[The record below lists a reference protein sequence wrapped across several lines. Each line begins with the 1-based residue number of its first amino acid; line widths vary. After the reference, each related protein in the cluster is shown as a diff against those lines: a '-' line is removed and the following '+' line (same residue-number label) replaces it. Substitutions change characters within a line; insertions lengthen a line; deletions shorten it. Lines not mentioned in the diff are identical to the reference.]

1 MPPPPT
7 QNSEGRKFKMPLP
20 TPISKAKKRNV
31 WVPSDSEIEKL
42 IQQAED
48 ELNDETQK
56 ASKTAHHKILKKK
69 TDPFLGMDEA
79 DIDDCTEEL
88 YWLITESPEIFDD
101 ELDAGYC
108 CTRDQ
113 LVYWLEKKYLDTT
126 SYGEDLYY
134 ILVFEEATTV
144 DAETDSE

>member
-1 MPPPPT
+1 
-7 QNSEGRKFKMPLP
+7 MPLS
-20 TPISKAKKRNV
+20 TPISKANKRNV
-31 WVPSDSEIEKL
+31 WVPSDSEIEKI
-42 IQQAED
+42 IQKAED
-48 ELNDETQK
+48 ELNDEAQK
-56 ASKTAHHKILKKK
+56 ASKTPISKAKKRNDKILKKN

-126 SYGEDLYY
+126 SYGEDLYH